1 MKGTSLGRCRLVK
14 VLGRIGIGSVR
25 HELRSSI
32 LMDGRPVIRVATA
45 SLFLVAAA
53 GACSGGSSTVPRE
66 STSGSAPQPSLQDT
80 TCGFRG
86 PNPKL
91 AEARR
96 EAQRIKDAYPE
107 AAGFQALE
115 IDHLFD
121 YYYQQLIPGS
131 VEAYVK
137 LACSKIEDS
146 VPDADRGLMVG
157 IAVYMGTGACKYV
170 QTGEIPISESTTS
183 DWIEMVRM
191 FCPQF
196 SASLPA
202 TPTR

>member
-1 MKGTSLGRCRLVK
+1 MRGTSFGRYRSVK
-14 VLGRIGIGSVR
+14 VLDRIDTGRVR
-25 HELRSSI
+25 HELRSTI
-32 LMDGRPVIRVATA
+32 LMDGQPLIRAAVVCA
-45 SLFLVAAA
+45 LLVAAL
-53 GACSGGSSTVPRE
+53 GACSGPSSVSPANTP
-66 STSGSAPQPSLQDT
+66 GSAQQQPSLQDT

-86 PNPKL
+86 PNPTL

-96 EAQRIKDAYPE
+96 EAQRIKDAYPD
-107 AAGFQALE
+107 AAAFQAVE

-137 LACSKIEDS
+137 LACSKIAGS
-146 VPDADRGLMVG
+146 VPEADRGLMVG
-157 IAVYMGTGACKYV
+157 MAVYLGTGACKNV
-170 QTGEIPISESTTS
+170 ETGEIPISESAAS

-196 SASLPA
+196 SGSLP
-202 TPTR
+202 PT